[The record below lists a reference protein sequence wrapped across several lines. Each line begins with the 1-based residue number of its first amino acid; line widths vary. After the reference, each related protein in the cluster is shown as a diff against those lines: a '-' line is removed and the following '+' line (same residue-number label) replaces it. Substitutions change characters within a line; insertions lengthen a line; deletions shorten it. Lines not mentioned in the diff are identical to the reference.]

1 MFDLDSK
8 IKELVLPYLEKAGL
22 ELVEARIWR
31 GGNTYNLT
39 LLIDKPCGGITLD
52 ECSCANQEI
61 GAILESADVFS
72 QRYILEVC
80 SPGLDRPF
88 TQERDFKRVLGKE
101 VCVYLKEKV
110 NNKLEFTGLVQDVKE
125 EKVFL
130 KTGEEVATLLIG
142 NIQKAKQVIK

>member
-1 MFDLDSK
+1 MLELDSK
-8 IKELVLPYLEKAGL
+8 IKELILPYLKRADL
-22 ELVEARIWR
+22 ELVEIRLWR

-39 LLIDKPCGGITLD
+39 ILLDRPTGGITLD
-52 ECSCANQEI
+52 ECASANQEI
-61 GAILESADVFS
+61 GAIIEDADIFA

-88 TQERDFKRVLGKE
+88 TKEADFRRVLGKE

-110 NNKLEFTGLVQDVKE
+110 NCRLEFTGLVEDVKE
-125 EKVFL
+125 GSVLL
-130 KTGEEVATLLIG
+130 KIGEEVTTLLIG